1 MSSQQQEKLV
11 IAIGKRKTAIARAII
26 RSGGGIVRVNGAPV
40 ELIPIEIARLKV
52 MEPLL
57 LLGEKVR
64 NSVDIDIRVSGGGYM
79 SQAKACRMTIARGL
93 AMFFSDVK
101 EIKEIFKE
109 YDRTMLSGDPRRT
122 KPEKWMRYSTRRF
135 RQKSYR

>member
-26 RSGGGIVRVNGAPV
+26 RSGGIVRVNGAPV

-79 SQAKACRMTIARGL
+79 SQAEACRMTIARGL

-101 EIKEIFKE
+101 EIREIFKE

-122 KPEKWMRYSTRRF
+122 KQEKWMRYSTRRF

>member
-26 RSGGGIVRVNGAPV
+26 RSGRGIVRVNGAPV

-79 SQAKACRMTIARGL
+79 SQAEACRMAIARGL

-101 EIKEIFKE
+101 EIREIFKE

-122 KPEKWMRYSTRRF
+122 EPEKWMRYSARRF